1 MVAAVSSL
9 DAYAVASF
17 RPLNAPTNS
26 SPPIQPPRFGA
37 ATAQLSQPEY
47 SFMMFGGTTQRRGNA
62 VSFEEVSDE
71 MWQYI
76 LGAGR

>member
-1 MVAAVSSL
+1 
-9 DAYAVASF
+9 
-17 RPLNAPTNS
+17 
-26 SPPIQPPRFGA
+26 
-37 ATAQLSQPEY
+37 
-47 SFMMFGGTTQRRGNA
+47 MMFGGTTQRRGNA